1 MAKKVKVYYDREMDT
16 LDMWFDEPPKEG
28 YSREIED
35 GVIIKYDSEARV
47 VGIEILF
54 LSKQKMV
61 VNAIPKEV
69 KTDFEKYI
77 SEFVTVVKAIT

>member
-1 MAKKVKVYYDREMDT
+1 M
-16 LDMWFDEPPKEG
+16 DMWFDEPPKEG

-54 LSKQKMV
+54 LSKQK
-61 VNAIPKEV
+61 A
-69 KTDFEKYI
+69 
-77 SEFVTVVKAIT
+77 VVKVIPELMRDLTLSLPGP

>member
-1 MAKKVKVYYDREMDT
+1 MIGR
-16 LDMWFDEPPKEG
+16 WIRWIRGFDEPPKEG

-35 GVIIKYDSEARV
+35 GLIIKYDSEARV

-69 KTDFEKYI
+69 KAAFEKFI
-77 SEFVTVVKAIT
+77 SEFVNVVKAIA

>member
-35 GVIIKYDSEARV
+35 GLIINNFSLGK
-47 VGIEILF
+47 F
-54 LSKQKMV
+54 
-61 VNAIPKEV
+61 
-69 KTDFEKYI
+69 
-77 SEFVTVVKAIT
+77 